1 MCPPAP
7 ASAQRSAQHAPR
19 APLAGLRALPARPRE
34 RARGGGL
41 VWSARAR
48 GQVLHYHD
56 GQRYEQHHD
65 FLVDAINPSPEHGGQ
80 RLVTFL
86 MYLTTVEEGGETVF
100 PMVRCGAA
108 LAPAMLIGLGLGQD
122 RCVTT
127 LLGAAREL
135 GACSAAHNNSSAR
148 YSGCK
153 RLRVVW
159 VRPRTCLFRQSARAC
174 ASADELAPAGSL
186 ARRAPRCF

>member
-19 APLAGLRALPARPRE
+19 APLAGLHALPARPRE
-34 RARGGGL
+34 RACGGGL
-41 VWSARAR
+41 VSSAHAR

-108 LAPAMLIGLGLGQD
+108 LAPAT
-122 RCVTT
+122 VV
-127 LLGAAREL
+127 
-135 GACSAAHNNSSAR
+135 
-148 YSGCK
+148 
-153 RLRVVW
+153 RVRIRV
-159 VRPRTCLFRQSARAC
+159 
-174 ASADELAPAGSL
+174 G
-186 ARRAPRCF
+186 